1 LSKTVYNDEK
11 NPEKGFRQGVEKM
24 ERKRQSVDKR
34 VGTVIERT
42 TGALTRRVA
51 KMKTIGV
58 GMVITLLLA
67 QERKTMER
75 DRWS

>member
-1 LSKTVYNDEK
+1 
-11 NPEKGFRQGVEKM
+11 M

-58 GMVITLLLA
+58 EMVITLLLA